1 MVRRAWKYAKI
12 VGVMVLAGL
21 VEDLL
26 ALWLVTGKWWID
38 GRSLGIIVAV
48 ALVFGFSM
56 FLLSSL
62 FEPAHC
68 SGKNN
73 SVAATEDHSNTTT
86 NHRYPFPS

>member
-48 ALVFGFSM
+48 ALVFGFLVDRIKSDGGGTDTA
-56 FLLSSL
+56 S
-62 FEPAHC
+62 
-68 SGKNN
+68 
-73 SVAATEDHSNTTT
+73 
-86 NHRYPFPS
+86 